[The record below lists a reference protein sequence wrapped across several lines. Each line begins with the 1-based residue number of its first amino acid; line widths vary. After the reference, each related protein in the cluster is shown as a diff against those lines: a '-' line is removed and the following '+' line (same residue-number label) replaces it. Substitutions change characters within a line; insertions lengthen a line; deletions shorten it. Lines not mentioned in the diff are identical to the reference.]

1 MTAGESVGIVVGASQ
16 YQQTRYRPC
25 HSLTYRSETR
35 RPEPSLT
42 NSQTATECFCSC
54 RRAARRT
61 GRSRPN
67 LVYFNEVDKGGHF
80 AARHSVR
87 RARPAAARHALS
99 APVSRSV
106 ATRARRNAPA
116 KRAARVANAA
126 AIAPH
131 ANRCAARMRPST
143 HFQFGSCFN

>member
-1 MTAGESVGIVVGASQ
+1 MPPSGATYWTERAQPRLFQRSRQ
-16 YQQTRYRPC
+16 GRP
-25 HSLTYRSETR
+25 L
-35 RPEPSLT
+35 
-42 NSQTATECFCSC
+42 
-54 RRAARRT
+54 RRAA
-61 GRSRPN
+61 
-67 LVYFNEVDKGGHF
+67 F
-80 AARHSVR
+80 VR